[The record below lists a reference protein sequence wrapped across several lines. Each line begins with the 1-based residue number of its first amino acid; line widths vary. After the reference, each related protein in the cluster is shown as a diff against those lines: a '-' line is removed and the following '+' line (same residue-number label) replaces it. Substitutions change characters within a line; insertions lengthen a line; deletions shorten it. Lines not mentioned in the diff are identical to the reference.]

1 MDVESFQRSP
11 SWALATIC
19 RYRAI
24 LTASPAN
31 NNSPVSVSFAF
42 FIPLATYAIYSNEI
56 SNLIRSRKHKDSEDV
71 DEQLVRRGTGL
82 SVRRT
87 FNSATLQPAGSPRYS
102 MSDASGKNH
111 TGRESYQLRARN
123 TYNGKNEDGSA
134 SIGSKGMSR
143 IVDEEVG
150 LP

>member
-24 LTASPAN
+24 LAASPAN
-31 NNSPVSVSFAF
+31 NTSPVSVSFAF

-102 MSDASGKNH
+102 VSDAS
-111 TGRESYQLRARN
+111 GRESYQLRARN

-134 SIGSKGMSR
+134 SIGSKPL
-143 IVDEEVG
+143 INLDNT
-150 LP
+150 LFAYIFLT